1 MQFQIVVD
9 ALTRIITD
17 IVNFIPNL
25 INGIIIFLV
34 GYLVATLVRW
44 IIRTVLVQIRFDP
57 LVERVGITASLR
69 GVGLRT
75 PLSTI
80 VAQTL
85 FLLLLLSFMITATR
99 LMGLEAVSQ
108 LLEGLLRFLPNIIA
122 AIIIFLLGGIVA
134 QFVGNLLTALAVGAG
149 LQYGARLGRLV
160 QYLISVFVIVLAL
173 SQLGIDTSIL
183 VTALTIVIAAFGL
196 ALGLSLGLGSREI
209 VRHVLSGYYL
219 RQRLVVGQ
227 RVTVNNTSGVVQS
240 VGSVNTVITQDA
252 GAVVVPNTHLLE
264 STVALNR
271 AEGQ

>member
-44 IIRTVLVQIRFDP
+44 IIRTVLVQIHFDP
-57 LVERVGITASLR
+57 LVERAGITASLR

-196 ALGLSLGLGSREI
+196 ALGLALGLGSREI